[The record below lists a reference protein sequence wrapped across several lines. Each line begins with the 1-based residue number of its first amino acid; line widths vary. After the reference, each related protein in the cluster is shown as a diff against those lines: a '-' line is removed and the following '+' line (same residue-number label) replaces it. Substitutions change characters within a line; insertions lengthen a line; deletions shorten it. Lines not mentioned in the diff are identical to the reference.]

1 VLNALVDLRKR
12 ILGGR
17 TIKQRREDSKL
28 SRKLVK
34 STKPQENIL
43 GVWLQLLNF
52 EEDVKLF
59 LLLIAI
65 QFFLTSVLVLLLLL
79 VV

>member
-1 VLNALVDLRKR
+1 MVDLRRR

-17 TIKQRREDSKL
+17 SAKQRREDSKL

-59 LLLIAI
+59 LLLIAV
-65 QFFLTSVLVLLLLL
+65 QFLFTSLLILLLLL